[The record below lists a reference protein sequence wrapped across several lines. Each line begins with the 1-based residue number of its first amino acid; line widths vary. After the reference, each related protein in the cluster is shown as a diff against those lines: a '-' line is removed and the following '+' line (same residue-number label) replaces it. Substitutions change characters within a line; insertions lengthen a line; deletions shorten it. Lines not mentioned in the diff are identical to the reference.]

1 MWQALYMFTGIFPN
15 LQATFMLLTWVRSIY
30 GSGASKGTYKV
41 TAVGA
46 KAFSGFSKVKK
57 LSIGANVVSIGS
69 SAFQKCKALKTLTVR
84 SARLTKNGCKKA
96 LKGSSIKTVKVPKAF
111 RKTAKKM
118 NTLFTRLKEMGFER
132 VSLSVQKANYAV
144 RMYRKL
150 GFETV
155 SETDEEFIMVCN
167 LR

>member
-1 MWQALYMFTGIFPN
+1 MFTGIFPN

-30 GSGASKGTYKV
+30 GSGASKGTYKVTAADTVTYVKCKAYRKSKTLSVPEKITINGASYRV

-111 RKTAKKM
+111 RKTAKKI
-118 NTLFTRLKEMGFER
+118 FTRKICGK
-132 VSLSVQKANYAV
+132 KAAV
-144 RMYRKL
+144 K
-150 GFETV
+150 
-155 SETDEEFIMVCN
+155 
-167 LR
+167 